1 MKKFTHE
8 ENVDFYLKSIYK
20 IPLLSKEEEES
31 LIKKIKE
38 GDKEA
43 LQKLIMSN
51 LRFVINIAKRYAGYG
66 IPFSDL
72 ISAGNVGL
80 IESAKKF
87 DTSKGVRFISY
98 AVWWIRQSIIN
109 TIQHESKII
118 KKPNRMYAYAS
129 KINNAYSYLKDT
141 LNREPSID
149 EIISFLKT
157 QGVKVEKE
165 MVENYFLF
173 KSVFLSL
180 DTPIEGTDNDLVLED
195 TISVYNTLDIE
206 KDINEED
213 LKRAIET
220 LLDTLSPRERTILI
234 HRFGLNGEEP
244 KILNEVGE
252 IVGLSRERV
261 RQIENRILKKLRKI
275 AKIKKLEDLI
285 S

>member
-1 MKKFTHE
+1 MKKFIHE

-20 IPLLSKEEEES
+20 IPLLSKKEEES
-31 LIKKIKE
+31 LLKKIKE

-43 LQKLIMSN
+43 LQKLVISN

-80 IESAKKF
+80 IEAAKKF

-109 TIQHESKII
+109 TIQHESEII

-157 QGVKVEKE
+157 QGIKVERE

-180 DTPIEGTDNDLVLED
+180 DTPIETADNDLVLED

-213 LKRAIET
+213 LKRAIEA

-234 HRFGLNGEEP
+234 HRFGLNDEEP
-244 KILNEVGE
+244 KTLNEVGE

>member
-1 MKKFTHE
+1 MKKFNHE

-31 LIKKIKE
+31 LLKKIKE

-43 LQKLIMSN
+43 LQKLIISN

-80 IESAKKF
+80 IEAAKKF

-109 TIQHESKII
+109 TIQHESEII

-149 EIISFLKT
+149 EIISF
-157 QGVKVEKE
+157 
-165 MVENYFLF
+165 
-173 KSVFLSL
+173 
-180 DTPIEGTDNDLVLED
+180 
-195 TISVYNTLDIE
+195 
-206 KDINEED
+206 
-213 LKRAIET
+213 
-220 LLDTLSPRERTILI
+220 
-234 HRFGLNGEEP
+234 
-244 KILNEVGE
+244 
-252 IVGLSRERV
+252 
-261 RQIENRILKKLRKI
+261 
-275 AKIKKLEDLI
+275 
-285 S
+285 

>member
-1 MKKFTHE
+1 
-8 ENVDFYLKSIYK
+8 
-20 IPLLSKEEEES
+20 LSKEEEES
-31 LIKKIKE
+31 LLKKIKE

-72 ISAGNVGL
+72 ISAGNIGL
-80 IESAKKF
+80 IEAAKKF

-109 TIQHESKII
+109 TIQHESEII

-141 LNREPSID
+141 LNREPSLD
-149 EIISFLKT
+149 EIMSFLKT
-157 QGVKVEKE
+157 QGIKVEKE
-165 MVENYFLF
+165 MIENYFLF

-213 LKRAIET
+213 LKRVIEA

-234 HRFGLNGEEP
+234 HRFGLNDEEP
-244 KILNEVGE
+244 KTLNEVGE